1 MNIYLGY
8 IFILIAAICWGFLG
22 VLGRMAMSA
31 GLGPFDVAFW
41 RAFLGGIFL
50 LIHAYCIKDIYV
62 RSTKH
67 LGVFVLFGVFSI
79 ASFFVAYQYAVK
91 DGGVA
96 LASVLLYT
104 APAWV
109 ALFSRIFFNIAFTK
123 ITTIAIIIAMTGVAF
138 ISFSGSGNTA
148 SNTLPILGII
158 FGLLSGFLYATHYV
172 VTKKFL
178 TIYTPFTLY
187 GYGSLVAS
195 VCIFPFTELHF
206 YSNISTWLTL
216 FGLSFIS
223 TYVAYWAYCEGIR
236 RLNPTRAA
244 IIANFEPVV
253 ATLAAWYIWGENFS
267 AWGWFGAVL
276 ILCTVFILLIDDRKR
291 PATA

>member
-1 MNIYLGY
+1 MNVYLGY
-8 IFILIAAICWGFLG
+8 IFILVAAICWGFLG
-22 VLGRMAMSA
+22 VLGRMAMAA

-41 RAFLGGIFL
+41 RAFFGGSFL
-50 LIHAYCIKDIYV
+50 LIHAFCIKDIYV
-62 RSTKH
+62 RSAKH
-67 LGVFVLFGVFSI
+67 LGVFVLFGIFSI

-123 ITTIAIIIAMTGVAF
+123 VTAIAIVIAMIGVAC
-138 ISFSGSGNTA
+138 ISFSGTSATA
-148 SNTLPILGII
+148 NQENTLPILGII

-187 GYGSLVAS
+187 GYGSMVAAA
-195 VCIFPFTELHF
+195 CIFPFTQLYLYNDIF
-206 YSNISTWLTL
+206 IWLIL
-216 FGLSFIS
+216 FGLGFIS

-236 RLNPTRAA
+236 RLNPTKAA

-276 ILCTVFILLIDDRKR
+276 ILCTVFILLVDDRKR
-291 PATA
+291 A